1 MRNKKAK
8 FQRIPNGRKP
18 TFQNLQGFK
27 PNIKD
32 TLCQQKEE
40 RIIRMI

>member
-8 FQRIPNGRKP
+8 FQRIPKGRKP
-18 TFQNLQGFK
+18 IFQNLQDFK
-27 PNIKD
+27 PNVKD

-40 RIIRMI
+40 RG

>member
-27 PNIKD
+27 PNIND

-40 RIIRMI
+40 RG

>member
-8 FQRIPNGRKP
+8 FQRIPKGRKP
-18 TFQNLQGFK
+18 TFHNMQGFK
-27 PNIKD
+27 PIIKD

-40 RIIRMI
+40 RIIRII